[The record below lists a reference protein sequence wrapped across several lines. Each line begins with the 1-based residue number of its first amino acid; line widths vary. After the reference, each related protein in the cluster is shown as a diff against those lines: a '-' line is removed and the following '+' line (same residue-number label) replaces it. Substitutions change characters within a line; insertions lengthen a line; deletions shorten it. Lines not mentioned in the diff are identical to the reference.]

1 MSYSCASYNPVHTYT
16 YIYYNV
22 IHNHIII
29 ALHLSYQL
37 LVYTLYI
44 STYVG
49 DISTYGGNKGHDHMN
64 KLNCTGRMGP
74 SRLSGGL
81 QLSL

>member
-1 MSYSCASYNPVHTYT
+1 MSYSCASYNHVHTY
-16 YIYYNV
+16 IYNNV

-44 STYVG
+44 STYG
-49 DISTYGGNKGHDHMN
+49 DISTYGGNKGHDHIVVGCHPACLVASN
-64 KLNCTGRMGP
+64 
-74 SRLSGGL
+74 
-81 QLSL
+81 